1 MAFAVPIKTR
11 LKQQLA
17 SRQWV
22 KPFCKILGIYHFS
35 QATCTKREAAEIDS
49 FLLASIF
56 SDMRYIL
63 QNVSIWSPSC
73 SRLGS

>member
-11 LKQQLA
+11 LKQQQLA

-35 QATCTKREAAEIDS
+35 QAKQQLAQKEKR
-49 FLLASIF
+49 L
-56 SDMRYIL
+56 IL
-63 QNVSIWSPSC
+63 FYWPVYFQI
-73 SRLGS
+73 